1 MSEPEL
7 HVTVFADDA
16 RLESLAAYSDHID
29 ELASVFADASAGDGA
44 LLDHPPAGDA
54 WSVAQILHH
63 LADAELQQS
72 LRLRRML
79 VEDNP
84 PWGAWDGAAYAE
96 VLAYDVRPAADALT
110 LLLSLRHV
118 NVRLLASL
126 PAELWRRTTEH
137 PEHGPIDVARVVELI
152 VEHTK
157 SHVLQA
163 RRAVIGMT

>member
-1 MSEPEL
+1 MSDDDL

-29 ELASVFADASAGDGA
+29 ELAAVFADANAGDGA
-44 LLDHPPAGDA
+44 LLDHHPADDA

-84 PWGAWDGAAYAE
+84 PWGSWDGAAYADA
-96 VLAYDVRPAADALT
+96 LAYDVRPAADALT

-126 PAELWRRTTEH
+126 SAEQWRRTTEH

-152 VEHTK
+152 AEHTK

>member
-1 MSEPEL
+1 MSDPDL
-7 HVTVFADDA
+7 HVTVFADDQ

-29 ELASVFADASAGDGA
+29 ELATVFADASAGDGE
-44 LLDHPPAGDA
+44 LLDRRPDPDS
-54 WSVAQILHH
+54 WSVAEILHH

-72 LRLRRML
+72 VRLRRML
-79 VEDNP
+79 VEDAP
-84 PWGAWDGAAYAE
+84 AWGSWDGAAYGEA
-96 VLAYDVRPAADALT
+96 LAYDARPAADALT
-110 LLLSLRHV
+110 LVLAVRHV
-118 NVRLLASL
+118 NVRMLASL
-126 PAELWRRTTEH
+126 SAEQWVRTTVH

>member
-1 MSEPEL
+1 MADDDL

-16 RLESLAAYSDHID
+16 RLESLAAYSDHLD
-29 ELASVFADASAGDGA
+29 ELAAVFADAQAGDGA
-44 LLDHPPAGDA
+44 LLDHQPAPDA

-84 PWGAWDGAAYAE
+84 PWGSWDGAAYADQ
-96 VLAYDVRPAADALT
+96 LAYDVRPAADALT
-110 LLLSLRHV
+110 LVLSLRHV

-126 PAELWRRTTEH
+126 SAEQWRRTTEH

-152 VEHTK
+152 VEHTRA
-157 SHVLQA
+157 HVLQA
-163 RRAVIGMT
+163 RRATLGMT